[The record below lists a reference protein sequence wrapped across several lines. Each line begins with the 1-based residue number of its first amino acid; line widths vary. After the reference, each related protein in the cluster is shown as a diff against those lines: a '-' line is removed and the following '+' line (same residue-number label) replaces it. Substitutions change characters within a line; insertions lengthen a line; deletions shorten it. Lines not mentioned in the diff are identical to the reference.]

1 MAKGENAMQTP
12 GCTCFLM
19 LFLIAPGYAVPLEDA
34 APLIDGIHGLLGDD
48 QGLVE
53 ARCGRTSFGRA
64 LAYAIVKTAE
74 QTDGV
79 QYCFTLQA
87 AYPSFVLNTQG
98 FFDEAGTTG
107 LRDAAFFEEAVGEG
121 LVSGDGRGWRRD
133 PYDPSYVRGTSWR
146 ERSKRERLL
155 KRARFPVPKGFADYD
170 WTHIRVPDELG
181 REAIKSCSFV
191 GERQNLVLYG
201 GVGNG
206 KTHMATACGIAA
218 CNRGLATMPR
228 SASSTE
234 SIQSA

>member
-1 MAKGENAMQTP
+1 MKSKECGDEGADFRLPEGYSRMRSMPDDPPESSAFGMQTP

-133 PYDPSYVRGTSWR
+133 PYDPSYVRGTS
-146 ERSKRERLL
+146 
-155 KRARFPVPKGFADYD
+155 
-170 WTHIRVPDELG
+170 
-181 REAIKSCSFV
+181 
-191 GERQNLVLYG
+191 
-201 GVGNG
+201 
-206 KTHMATACGIAA
+206 
-218 CNRGLATMPR
+218 
-228 SASSTE
+228 
-234 SIQSA
+234 